1 MFEMRR
7 NAGDA
12 FISSPVAELGD
23 KKQMLKK
30 RRPQGAQQPQRWRF
44 GNRNDQCFR
53 VMWLWWY
60 SGATSCKSQIEV
72 IPGSF
77 IDMYSIITFYIILL
91 QALLASAYQH
101 Q

>member
-12 FISSPVAELGD
+12 FISSPVVELGD

-53 VMWLWWY
+53 VMWDLVVQW
-60 SGATSCKSQIEV
+60 G
-72 IPGSF
+72 
-77 IDMYSIITFYIILL
+77 DLL
-91 QALLASAYQH
+91 QITNRGYSRFIY
-101 Q
+101 